1 MTLNDG
7 RVTHDASFQYVD
19 ERSIRK
25 DLGGGR
31 TELKFVDSY
40 RYNIAAYELAVLLGL
55 DDMIPVTVE
64 RGWQAKTGALSW
76 WVDAMW
82 DENERRKQGARPPD
96 LGSWNEQIF
105 RARIFHQLIQNTDP
119 NQGNM
124 LITEEWKIWIIDFT
138 RAFRLGREIVSPGAL
153 RKCDRR
159 LFEQLQQ
166 LQEAEFANKVGDLL
180 SDWEIKALMVRRG
193 LIVEHFQK
201 LIDAQ
206 GEERVLY

>member
-96 LGSWNEQIF
+96 LKSWNEQIF
-105 RARIFHQLIQNTDP
+105 RVRVFTQLIQDTDR

-124 LITEEWKIWIIDFT
+124 LITEDWKAWIIDFT
-138 RAFRLGREIVSPGAL
+138 RAFRLQREIQSPTAL
-153 RKCDRR
+153 QRCDRR
-159 LFEQLQQ
+159 LFERLKQ
-166 LQEAEFANKVGDLL
+166 LQEAELAKKAGNLL
-180 SDWEIKALMVRRG
+180 NEWEIEALLVRRN
-193 LIVEHFQK
+193 LIVEHFEKQ
-201 LIDAQ
+201 IDAR
-206 GEERVLY
+206 GESLVLY